1 MSQSLTDPSDSALIY
16 DLSAILIHK
25 GTAANSGHYIA
36 HIKDENTGVWWEFDD
51 EHVSK
56 LGFHPF
62 GEPSQ
67 SSAKSI
73 SNEDSCFKEVAAISN
88 GSNKCNTRLSSSDKL
103 ALSCDEIFSSSDAYM
118 LMYNR
123 KAIVGVSDVSCKNSG
138 SADID
143 IGNTLPIHL
152 FEEIRE
158 LNASYAKSCEEYQQ
172 KKDACVSRI
181 TERRQEVRLTLS
193 EAPVH
198 SLEDLYFW
206 VSTDWLRQWADNIEP
221 S

>member
-1 MSQSLTDPSDSALIY
+1 MSQSMTDPSDSALIY

-36 HIKDENTGVWWEFDD
+36 HIKDENTGQWWEFDD

-62 GEPSQ
+62 GEPSK
-67 SSAKSI
+67 SSEKSV
-73 SNEDSCFKEVAAISN
+73 SNEEIRCKEVTNISN
-88 GSNKCNTRLSSSDKL
+88 GAKKCNTRLSSSEKL
-103 ALSCDEIFSSSDAYM
+103 ALSCGEIFSSSDAYM

-123 KAIVGVSDVSCKNSG
+123 KTIEGDSNIIRKNSDP
-138 SADID
+138 ADID

-152 FEEIRE
+152 FKEIHE

-172 KKDACVSRI
+172 KKDVCVSHI
-181 TERRQEVRLTLS
+181 TERRKEVRLILS

-198 SLEDLYFW
+198 SLEDPYFW
-206 VSTDWLRQWADNIEP
+206 VSTEWLRQWADNIEP